1 MARDRGRLPAAQ
13 ARRGD
18 RVEVRGRSEEVK
30 AVRFRP
36 SCSGAQAILVLKVG
50 RSVRRR
56 ADEAVPADRRGS
68 GGRRRGWF
76 W

>member
-1 MARDRGRLPAAQ
+1 MARDRGRPPAGQ

-18 RVEVRGRSEEVK
+18 RVEIPGRSEGVK
-30 AVRFRP
+30 AVRFRT
-36 SCSGAQAILVLKVG
+36 SSSGAQEILVLKVG
-50 RSVRRR
+50 CSVRRR